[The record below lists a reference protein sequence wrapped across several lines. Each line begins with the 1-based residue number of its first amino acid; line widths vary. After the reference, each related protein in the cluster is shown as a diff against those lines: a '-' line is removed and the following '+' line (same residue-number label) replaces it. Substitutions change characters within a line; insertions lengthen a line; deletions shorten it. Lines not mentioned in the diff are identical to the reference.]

1 MKGELKRIEGKSK
14 TGTAVPQAPTPAAP
28 QARSGPAFGSSAR
41 GVEMQAKH
49 GVDHGKDSC
58 YGSEMRALARSKVA
72 KAFLSLPLPL
82 PLLLPLP
89 TLCLHLYR
97 LVPSAKCVNLSSVLL
112 FSHSVRCRLM
122 NVGAW
127 QSGMC

>member
-1 MKGELKRIEGKSK
+1 MKGELKGVEGKSK

-58 YGSEMRALARSKVA
+58 YGSEMRMNPDERSHVAR
-72 KAFLSLPLPL
+72 LPKPFCLCPCLCPCFCLYLPFVC
-82 PLLLPLP
+82 
-89 TLCLHLYR
+89 TSTDLCLLQ
-97 LVPSAKCVNLSSVLL
+97 SA
-112 FSHSVRCRLM
+112 
-122 NVGAW
+122 
-127 QSGMC
+127 